1 MPLVKPK
8 EKETQDNF
16 ISRCMSDPKSKEEFP
31 NQSQRLAVCNS
42 LFEGG
47 KSMDEKY
54 HKKPKDKEK
63 EKDKRKARVGK
74 DEYDNPGEAA
84 ARAKEIG
91 CSGIHTHDTPDGKIF
106 MPCKTHSDYMNAL
119 AKDKDDEKYGSM
131 RKKPKDK
138 KEEEKDCECDSGN
151 EKCQCDYSDYDE
163 LNDKDW
169 VDQSIADKGQR
180 QVYECEIK
188 TEGEAEGEFEGYA
201 STFGNVDKG
210 NDVVVNGAFRKSLR
224 RRPYNKVKL
233 LYQHR
238 TDEPIGVFKGMRED
252 DNGLYVKGQLAMGT
266 QKGREVYE
274 LMKMGALD
282 AMSIGFKADPK
293 SQSYDER
300 RRKRFLR
307 DVDLMEVSLVTFPMN
322 DKAVVHQVKGADRT
336 IREWE
341 VLLRDVG
348 DLSRMESK
356 VAAKAVV
363 DALEQR
369 EVAEDFG
376 DVLESIEK
384 VKKVLTT
391 NN

>member
-356 VAAKAVV
+356 IAAKAVV

>member
-188 TEGEAEGEFEGYA
+188 TQGEAEGEFEGYA

-356 VAAKAVV
+356 IAAKAVV

>member
-1 MPLVKPK
+1 MTLINPTDTKGQ
-8 EKETQDNF
+8 EME
-16 ISRCMSDPKSKEEFP
+16 
-31 NQSQRLAVCNS
+31 
-42 LFEGG
+42 
-47 KSMDEKY
+47 EKY
-54 HKKPKDKEK
+54 HKKPKDKDKKKPKMK
-63 EKDKRKARVGK
+63 EEVGK
-74 DEYDNPGEAA
+74 DTYDNPGEAA

-91 CSGIHTHDTPDGKIF
+91 CTGIHTVDGKF
-106 MPCKTHSDYMNAL
+106 MPCKTHGDYMEAVS
-119 AKDKDDEKYGSM
+119 KETDKYG
-131 RKKPKDK
+131 KKPKDK

-151 EKCQCDYSDYDE
+151 VKCECDYSDYDE
-163 LNDKDW
+163 LGEKDW

-188 TEGEAEGEFEGYA
+188 TQDDAEGEFEGYA

-252 DNGLYVKGQLAMGT
+252 ENGLYVKGQLAMGT

-274 LMKMGALD
+274 LMKLGALD

-391 NN
+391 NK